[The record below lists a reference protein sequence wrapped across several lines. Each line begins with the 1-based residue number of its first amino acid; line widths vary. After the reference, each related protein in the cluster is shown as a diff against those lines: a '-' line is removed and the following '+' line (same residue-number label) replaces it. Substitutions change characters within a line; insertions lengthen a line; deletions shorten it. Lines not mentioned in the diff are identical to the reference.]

1 MQGLSNRSYASQSSQ
16 THARPRN
23 AMQIKAMLISAMWI
37 TKQCNCTGNG
47 NQPGGIQWIR
57 QKTERVRGV
66 PELRDPRDEPPWEEP
81 KRTPMGAQ
89 DRAKGHPRTSNEF
102 SEKGSGGPKRGPER
116 APSRLQNEAQ
126 KGPKRRPKKAR
137 R

>member
-1 MQGLSNRSYASQSSQ
+1 MEY
-16 THARPRN
+16 N
-23 AMQIKAMLISAMWI
+23 AI
-37 TKQCNCTGNG
+37 QCT
-47 NQPGGIQWIR
+47 IR

-66 PELRDPRDEPPWEEP
+66 LELRDPRDEPPWEEP

-102 SEKGSGGPKRGPER
+102 SERGSGGPKRGPER
-116 APSRLQNEAQ
+116 APSWLQNEAQ
-126 KGPKRRPKKAR
+126 EGPKRRPKKAR

>member
-1 MQGLSNRSYASQSSQ
+1 MEY
-16 THARPRN
+16 N
-23 AMQIKAMLISAMWI
+23 AI
-37 TKQCNCTGNG
+37 QCT
-47 NQPGGIQWIR
+47 IR

-89 DRAKGHPRTSNEF
+89 DKAKAHPRTSNEF
-102 SEKGSGGPKRGPER
+102 SERGSGGPKRGPER

-126 KGPKRRPKKAR
+126 EGPKRRPKKAR